1 MDKLKKGSHLMDE
14 ESQELTAEATSNEME
29 LCTLLSKLD
38 VQNLLLT
45 HDQIAQR
52 YEQRTLEQQQ
62 VNQAIMQAQQM
73 AFSSYT
79 QFSESVGHDT
89 YQADSSSSDHSPLD
103 AYDGKPG
110 GGGGG
115 EDKKY
120 LIATNEELEEGEEF
134 SEPLSEEGRF
144 LLAKAAHYAAENL
157 KLVNIEKTDAPLGAT
172 IRNRDGSIVIG
183 RIVVGGVAEQT
194 GLLHEDDEILEIN
207 NIPVRGKTINDICD
221 MLVISI
227 YSNYYL
233 KVLYRET

>member
-1 MDKLKKGSHLMDE
+1 MSLMDKLKKSSHLIDE
-14 ESQELTAEATSNEME
+14 ESEELTTAASNEME
-29 LCTLLSKLD
+29 LCMLLSKLD

-52 YEQRTLEQQQ
+52 YEQRTIEQQQ
-62 VNQAIMQAQQM
+62 VNQAVMQA
-73 AFSSYT
+73 ATFSSYT
-79 QFSESVGHDT
+79 NFSESVGHET
-89 YQADSSSSDHSPLD
+89 YQPDSSSDHSPLD
-103 AYDGKPG
+103 AYDGKL
-110 GGGGG
+110 GGG

-120 LIATNEELEEGEEF
+120 LIEATDEELEEGEQF

-221 MLVISI
+221 VLVISF
-227 YSNYYL
+227 YSNCKKIINFL
-233 KVLYRET
+233 FR